1 MSDRERNARAQGT
14 HERGAH
20 EVDTPKSST
29 PSSERVPAEES
40 GWPEDGSKAAWETRV
55 MHVPG
60 MVDEVTGAASTPI
73 YQASTF
79 HQRDVEQP
87 PPYDYARSGNP
98 TREALER
105 AIAEMEG
112 GEAGFAFA
120 SGMAAISS
128 VFAIFSNDD
137 HLIVPEDVYG
147 GTYRALTQIFPRFGL
162 KISFVDTTDLDQVAA
177 AIRPET
183 RAIYVET
190 PSNPTLRI
198 TDLSGIV
205 RLARKHGL
213 VTIIDNTFMTPYFQR
228 PLELGF
234 DVVVHSATKFLGG
247 HSDVLAGLVAV
258 RGKELAEKI
267 YQVQNGFGAVLGA
280 HDAWLVLRGMKTL
293 AVRMRQAQENAMQL
307 AQWLAAHPSV
317 QHVYYPGLVGHPGKA
332 IHERQSTGYG
342 AVLSFDVGSREK
354 ALAVMRRVRIPLV
367 AVSLGAV
374 ESILS
379 YPAAM
384 SHAAMPRDV
393 RLARGIGDG
402 LLRYS
407 VGLEQVDDLIAD
419 LAQALV

>member
-1 MSDRERNARAQGT
+1 MSGRGRQETEN
-14 HERGAH
+14 RGAAAGL
-20 EVDTPKSST
+20 S
-29 PSSERVPAEES
+29 PSGGFGRAEGGFSE
-40 GWPEDGSKAAWETRV
+40 AAWETRAL
-55 MHVPG
+55 HVRG
-60 MVDEVTGAASTPI
+60 MVDEATGAASTPI
-73 YQASTF
+73 YQASTY
-79 HQRDVEQP
+79 HQHDVEHP
-87 PPYDYARSGNP
+87 PAYDYARSGNP
-98 TREALER
+98 TREAVET

-112 GEAGFAFA
+112 GDAGFAFA

-128 VFAIFSNDD
+128 VLAIFSSGD

-147 GTYRALTQIFPRFGL
+147 GTYRVLTQIFPRFGL
-162 KISFVDTTDLDQVAA
+162 QVSFVDTTDLEQVAA

-190 PSNPTLRI
+190 PSNPTLKI
-198 TDLSGIV
+198 TDLRGV
-205 RLARKHGL
+205 VGLAREHGL
-213 VTIIDNTFMTPYFQR
+213 LTIIDNTFMTPYFQR
-228 PLELGF
+228 PLDLGF

-258 RGKELAEKI
+258 RGKELAQKI
-267 YQVQNGFGAVLGA
+267 YQVQNGFGAVLGV

-293 AVRMRQAQENAMQL
+293 AVRMEKAQENAMRL
-307 AQWLAAHPSV
+307 ARWLADHPAV
-317 QHVYYPGLVGHPGKA
+317 ERVYYPGLAGHPGKDV
-332 IHERQSTGYG
+332 HEGQSSGYG

-379 YPAAM
+379 YPATM

-407 VGLEQVDDLIAD
+407 VGLERADDLIAD

>member
-1 MSDRERNARAQGT
+1 MSR
-14 HERGAH
+14 
-20 EVDTPKSST
+20 
-29 PSSERVPAEES
+29 RVHGPAE
-40 GWPEDGSKAAWETRV
+40 AAWETRV
-55 MHVPG
+55 LHVRG
-60 MVDEVTGAASTPI
+60 MVDEATGAASTPI
-73 YQASTF
+73 YQASTY
-79 HQRDVEQP
+79 HQADVEHP
-87 PPYDYARSGNP
+87 PAYDYVRSGNP
-98 TREALER
+98 TREALES

-112 GEAGFAFA
+112 GDKGFAFA

-128 VFAIFSNDD
+128 VFAIFSGGD

-147 GTYRALTQIFPRFGL
+147 GTYRVLTQIFPRFGL
-162 KISFVDTTDLDQVAA
+162 RVSFVDTTDLEQVAA

-190 PSNPTLRI
+190 PSNPTLKI
-198 TDLSGIV
+198 TDLRGIV
-205 RLARKHGL
+205 RLAREREI

-228 PLELGF
+228 PLDLGF
-234 DVVVHSATKFLGG
+234 DIVVHSTTKFLGG
-247 HSDVLAGLVAV
+247 HSDVLAGLVVV
-258 RGKELAEKI
+258 RGQELAKRV
-267 YQVQNGFGAVLGA
+267 YQVQNGFGAVLGV

-293 AVRMRQAQENAMQL
+293 AVRMEKAQENAMRL
-307 AQWLAAHPSV
+307 ARWLADHPAV
-317 QHVYYPGLVGHPGKA
+317 ERVYYPGLEGHPGKA
-332 IHERQSTGYG
+332 VHEGQSSGYG

-379 YPAAM
+379 YPATM
-384 SHAAMPRDV
+384 SHAAMPREV

-407 VGLEQVDDLIAD
+407 VGLERADDLIAD